1 MREKK
6 NELAGSMDAKKGI
19 TAFRL
24 THFPRFLLSIRAFP
38 RHHAIVNFEAPQQLL
53 SA

>member
-24 THFPRFLLSIRAFP
+24 THFPDPFP
-38 RHHAIVNFEAPQQLL
+38 PVSPIDPGIPQA
-53 SA
+53 SRYR